1 MDKDLSDYRQSYQ
14 KGELRL
20 QDTPENP
27 LKLFRD
33 WFMDVEAYF
42 NSGEVNAMTLST
54 LGLDGY
60 PKSRV
65 VLLKRYNYEGFVFFT
80 NYHSEKGRAIEND
93 PRVCLSFFWEQAE
106 RQVII
111 KGRAERIAENLSDAY
126 FESRPKGSQLG
137 AIASNQSTVVESRSV
152 LENKLKS
159 LKKDYENKSIG
170 RPKNWGGYIVTP
182 VEIEFWQGRPN
193 RLHDRIRYQLQGD
206 QTWKKERLAP

>member
-152 LENKLKS
+152 LENKLQS

>member
-33 WFMDVEAYF
+33 WFMDVEAYL

>member
-33 WFMDVEAYF
+33 WFMDVEAYL

-152 LENKLKS
+152 LENKLQS